1 MFIDGLQVPVTPF
14 VEVVG
19 SAGIDAPEQY
29 GPGVA
34 NVGVRVGFIT
44 IVRVVVEAHI
54 PGVGV
59 NV

>member
-1 MFIDGLQVPVTPF
+1 LLIAGLHVPVIPF

-19 SAGIDAPEQY
+19 SAGIEAPVQY

-34 NVGVRVGFIT
+34 NVGVVGWIIS
-44 IVRVVVEAHI
+44 IVRVVVEAHC
-54 PGVGV
+54 PDVGV